1 VVLSPPQYNE
11 KAWWYYHK
19 RNLKRKK
26 GGIHMPFAG
35 LGLHF
40 IIALFFA
47 VHALKTGR
55 QMYWLIIL
63 FSFPL
68 FGSLA
73 YFFAEY
79 LPSSK
84 VERGIRQ
91 VSNKA
96 MQLID
101 PSRELREARLA
112 FDLTPTVQNRM
123 RLAAALDGAGEYN
136 EAVEQFDAC
145 LNGPFANDPEVCFG
159 AAKAKLHI
167 NQAQAAIQLLQDI
180 RSRQKEFRPEQLSI
194 LLAQAYAAD
203 GDKTNARTEFVYAI
217 NTYGSAESRAQYA
230 LWAANVGDLQ
240 TATNLHATLEKDW
253 KHWNTHSRNLHK
265 ALFNQLDAAISA
277 AKNTAKQTQ

>member
-1 VVLSPPQYNE
+1 
-11 KAWWYYHK
+11 
-19 RNLKRKK
+19 
-26 GGIHMPFAG
+26 MPFAG
-35 LGLHF
+35 LGLHI

-68 FGSLA
+68 LGSLV

-79 LPSSK
+79 LPSSQ
-84 VERGIRQ
+84 VERGVRR

-96 MQLID
+96 IQLLD
-101 PSRELREARLA
+101 PTRELRDARQA

-145 LNGPFANDPEVCFG
+145 LSGPFANDPEVCFG

-167 NQAQAAIQLLQDI
+167 NQAQPALQLLQSI
-180 RSRQKEFRPEQLSI
+180 RAKQKEFRPEQLSI
-194 LLAQAYAAD
+194 LLAQAHAANKD
-203 GDKTNARTEFVYAI
+203 EVSARTEFVHAI
-217 NTYGSAESRAQYA
+217 NTFGSAESRAQYA
-230 LWAANVGDLQ
+230 LWAASVGDLQ
-240 TATNLHATLEKDW
+240 TAKNLRAVLEKDW
-253 KHWNTHSRNLHK
+253 QHWNKHTRNIHK
-265 ALFNQLDAAISA
+265 ALFDALDMAIAATKA
-277 AKNTAKQTQ
+277 

>member
-1 VVLSPPQYNE
+1 
-11 KAWWYYHK
+11 
-19 RNLKRKK
+19 
-26 GGIHMPFAG
+26 MPFAG
-35 LGLHF
+35 LGLHI

-68 FGSLA
+68 LGSLV

-84 VERGIRQ
+84 VERGVRQ

-96 MQLID
+96 VQLLD
-101 PSRELREARLA
+101 PSRELREARKA

-123 RLAAALDGAGEYN
+123 HLAAALDGAGEFH

-159 AAKAKLHI
+159 AAKAKLHV
-167 NQAQAAIQLLQDI
+167 NQPQQSIQLLQDI
-180 RSRQKEFRPEQLSI
+180 RAKQKEFRPEQLSI
-194 LLAQAYAAD
+194 LLAQAHAANKD
-203 GDKTNARTEFVYAI
+203 EMSARTEFVHAI
-217 NTYGSAESRAQYA
+217 NAFGSAESRAQYA

-240 TATNLHATLEKDW
+240 TAKNLRAILEKDW
-253 KHWNTHSRNLHK
+253 QHWNKHTRSIHK
-265 ALFNQLDAAISA
+265 ALFDALDAAIA
-277 AKNTAKQTQ
+277 AVKA

>member
-1 VVLSPPQYNE
+1 
-11 KAWWYYHK
+11 
-19 RNLKRKK
+19 
-26 GGIHMPFAG
+26 MPFAG
-35 LGLHF
+35 LGLHI

-68 FGSLA
+68 FGSLV

-84 VERGIRQ
+84 MERGVKQ
-91 VSNKA
+91 VSQKA
-96 MQLID
+96 MQLLD
-101 PSRELREARLA
+101 PSRELREARQA

-167 NQAQAAIQLLQDI
+167 NQAQAAVILLQDI
-180 RSRQKEFRPEQLSI
+180 RSKQKEFRPEKLCI
-194 LLAQAYAAD
+194 LLAQAHAANKD
-203 GDKTNARTEFVYAI
+203 DANARTEFVHAI
-217 NTYGSAESRAQYA
+217 NTFGSAESRAQYA
-230 LWAANVGDLQ
+230 LWAAGVGDLQ
-240 TATNLHATLEKDW
+240 TAKNLRAVLEKDW
-253 KHWNTHSRNLHK
+253 QHWNKHTRSIHK
-265 ALFNQLDAAISA
+265 ALFDALDTAIAAVKA
-277 AKNTAKQTQ
+277 